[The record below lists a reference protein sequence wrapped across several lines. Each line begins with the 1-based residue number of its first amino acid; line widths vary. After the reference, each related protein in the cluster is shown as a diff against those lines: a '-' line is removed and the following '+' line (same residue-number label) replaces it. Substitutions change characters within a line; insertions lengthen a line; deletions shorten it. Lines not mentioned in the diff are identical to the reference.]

1 VRGLFGRRPSPVG
14 VEVDARFV
22 RLAQVEGTGPR
33 PRLRAAVRMP
43 RIEPETPFGPAE
55 ARHLEGAMARL
66 GLEGNRLVLAVPEE
80 HLAVDLLE
88 LPPRDSG
95 APLEAIARSE
105 LARTH
110 GYAPDAAETVLWG
123 LPPSPRAK
131 DVTQM
136 MGLALPHDR
145 AERLLEAFE
154 VTRLAVVALDTTM
167 AAVARLIR
175 DRAPREGFTALL
187 HLGYDAALLVL
198 VYQETAVYRRLM
210 PENGTHRLVQAIERR
225 LGASPDAV
233 DCLLAETR
241 LVPEGREPS
250 AGPVPAETL
259 RTLIRKPLDAS
270 AEALKAAFTYARQM
284 YPDGAPAAVLLTGP
298 LAAVAGAEAYLAE
311 RLGLAVHTVTPA
323 AVTDPLPET
332 LEAARDPG
340 LTVALGL
347 ALFQEGPSRAQ
358 PKPDAVVSA

>member
-1 VRGLFGRRPSPVG
+1 MRGLFGRRPSAVG
-14 VEVDARFV
+14 VELDARFV
-22 RLAQVEGTGPR
+22 RLAQVEGTGAR
-33 PRLRAAVRMP
+33 PRLRAAVCVP
-43 RIEPETPFGPAE
+43 RIEPGTLFGPAE
-55 ARHLEGAMARL
+55 ARHLEGAIARL
-66 GLEGNRLVLAVPEE
+66 GLGGGRLVLAVPEE
-80 HLAVDLLE
+80 HLAVEILE

-95 APLEAIARSE
+95 APLEAIARNE

-110 GYAPDAAETVLWG
+110 GYEPDAAETILWS

-154 VTRLAVVALDTTM
+154 ATRLTVVALDTTM
-167 AAVARLIR
+167 AALGRLVR
-175 DRAPREGFTALL
+175 NRAPGEGFTALL

-198 VYQETAVYRRLM
+198 LYQETAIYRRLM
-210 PENGTHRLVQAIERR
+210 PENGMHRLAQAIERR
-225 LGASPDAV
+225 LDVSPEAV
-233 DCLLAETR
+233 DCLLAETC
-241 LVPEGREPS
+241 LAPGAQEPS
-250 AGPVPAETL
+250 AETVPTETL

-298 LAAVAGAEAYLAE
+298 LAAVAGAEAYLAH
-311 RLGLAVHTVTPA
+311 RLGLPVHTVTPA
-323 AVTDPLPET
+323 DVTDPQPET

-340 LTVALGL
+340 LTVAVGL
-347 ALFQEGPSRAQ
+347 AFFQEGPSRAQ